1 MELKWLSA
9 TDMDHIGE
17 IDRSEHIDLMYAVI
31 GGEIIAREA
40 DIDSPRWLEE
50 GTGEH
55 SIGEMIGFCRAHLD
69 AGAEA
74 IGVFDSDALVGIGII
89 RYEVRPQVAQFALLH
104 VSREQRRNGIAS
116 LIATEIEEAAIRA
129 GAHKLYVSATPTR
142 SAVSFYR
149 SRGFQLSDDPIPE
162 LMDLEPEDIHM
173 VKELI

>member
-1 MELKWLSA
+1 MELKSLPV
-9 TDMDHIGE
+9 TDMDRIGE
-17 IDRSEHIDLMYAVI
+17 IDRSEHIDLTYAVI
-31 GGEIIAREA
+31 DGEIIASEA

-55 SIGEMIGFCRAHLD
+55 SVGEMIGFCRAHLA

-74 IGVFDSDALVGIGII
+74 IGAFDGDALVGIGII
-89 RYEVRPQVAQFALLH
+89 QYEVRPQVAQFALLH
-104 VSREQRRNGIAS
+104 VSKEQRRNGIAS
-116 LIATEIEEAAIRA
+116 LIATKIEEAAIRA

-149 SRGFQLSDDPIPE
+149 SRDFQLSDDPIPE
-162 LMDLEPEDIHM
+162 LLELEPEDIHM